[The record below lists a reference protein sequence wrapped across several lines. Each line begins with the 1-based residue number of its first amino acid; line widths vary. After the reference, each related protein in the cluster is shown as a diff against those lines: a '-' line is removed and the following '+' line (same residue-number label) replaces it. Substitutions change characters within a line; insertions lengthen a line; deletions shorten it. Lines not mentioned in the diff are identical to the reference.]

1 MRFLELFFAQSGRE
15 VSIMFPRNAFT
26 RWVQQCRE
34 KCQQECMVLYA
45 VLALGSLF
53 AKNEFSTFAKTCAER
68 AGQAVSRI
76 DGKFGMAVV
85 QARLLVAEYNHLI
98 GDDSTGW
105 ELSGSALRV
114 ISAMRLNSEEGCAR
128 DLDEDARGN
137 YSFSREQLKECR
149 RRTFWTAFL
158 IDVSIGR
165 TYDVL

>member
-1 MRFLELFFAQSGRE
+1 
-15 VSIMFPRNAFT
+15 
-26 RWVQQCRE
+26 
-34 KCQQECMVLYA
+34 VLYA

-53 AKNEFSTFAKTCAER
+53 IRNEFSTFAKTCAER
-68 AGQAVSRI
+68 AGKAVSRI
-76 DGKFGMAVV
+76 DGKFGLAVV
-85 QARLLVAEYNHLI
+85 QARLLVAEYNYLI

-114 ISAMRLNSEEGCAR
+114 ISAMRLNSEEGCAK
-128 DLDEDARGN
+128 DLEEDARQN